1 MAVLKSTQVTNL
13 DAIPVVYPKANE
25 VYGRLR
31 RNYFDFTVPTGDAAV
46 SDTVQLTKIPAGAR
60 IMGGRIDSE
69 AMSTAGGAASIQL
82 GDGTTAAKF
91 LGTTTIDAIAQADFN
106 NTQAL
111 AFGEAQTAE
120 LILTA
125 TVITEAWAA
134 TKILSGY
141 IDFVVD

>member
-31 RNYFDFTVPTGDAAV
+31 RNYFDFTVPVGDAAV
-46 SDTVQLTKIPAGAR
+46 NDTIQLTKIPAGAR

-69 AMSTAGGAASIQL
+69 AMSSDTGAASIQI
-82 GDGTTAAKF
+82 GDGTTAAKY
-91 LGTTTIDAIAQADFN
+91 LGTTDIDAIAQADFN

-111 AFGEAQTAE
+111 FFGEAQTAE

-125 TVITEAWAA
+125 KVITEDWLAGQ
-134 TKILSGY
+134 ILAGY